1 MGSLSFVTWEARL
14 LSVSFAWEGPVL
26 EITGENHEKTV
37 DDSASILRRIA
48 FARDF
53 RATTINHY
61 CIRHR
66 PFGIEPMHLR
76 NTSLALLLSGLST
89 TAALY
94 AQDPLDDAYGHAVHA
109 YYRGDVSNAQEWL
122 EKAIAAG
129 SKDPRV
135 YYYRGLCLSAASG
148 DTSAGQTDF
157 ETAADLEIN
166 GQKVVNVG
174 KALERVQGPARCAIE
189 SIRRS
194 TRIASRDKYLQMQRL
209 RYEES
214 RRAPAVA
221 PRDADAPPTPVPA
234 INDPFAPGLDLNKG
248 TPAPMPE
255 SGKKAPPATDS
266 PFGDEPADS
275 KPGTAPASDDPFGGS
290 SAPGSDD
297 PFGGN

>member
-1 MGSLSFVTWEARL
+1 MGSLSVVAWESRL
-14 LSVSFAWEGPVL
+14 RSISFARVGPVL
-26 EITGENHEKTV
+26 EITRETPEKTV
-37 DDSASILRRIA
+37 DDSGGILRLIA

-53 RATTINHY
+53 RVTTIKVY
-61 CIRHR
+61 RICHR
-66 PFGIEPMHLR
+66 LFGIEPMHLR
-76 NTSLALLLSGLST
+76 ITSLALLLSGLTT

-135 YYYRGLCLSAASG
+135 YYYRGLCLSALSG

-157 ETAADLEIN
+157 ETAADLEVN

-194 TRIASRDKYLQMQRL
+194 TRIASRDKYLQMQRM

-234 INDPFAPGLDLNKG
+234 TIDPFAPGLDLNKG

-275 KPGTAPASDDPFGGS
+275 QPATPPASDDPFGGS
-290 SAPGSDD
+290 SAPASDD